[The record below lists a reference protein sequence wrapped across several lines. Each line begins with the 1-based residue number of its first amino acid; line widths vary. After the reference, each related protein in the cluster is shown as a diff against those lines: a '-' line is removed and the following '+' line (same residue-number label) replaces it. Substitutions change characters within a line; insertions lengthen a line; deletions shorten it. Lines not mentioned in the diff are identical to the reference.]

1 MSKSGVA
8 QPDDPHSG
16 RMTQDALSAAGF
28 EIEHGAYERL
38 GRFVALLREENR
50 CVNLTAIREEA
61 DIWPLHICDSLT
73 LLSLID
79 ACGAKSLLDLGTG
92 GGVPGLP
99 IACVKP
105 DLPVTLIDATRKKVE
120 AVKRMIAALG
130 LTNAKAL
137 WERSETLAHERGV
150 RESFDAVAARAV
162 GRLPFAIEYAA
173 GLVRPGGVCWFFKGT
188 EAAAE
193 IERAESAAAACNMHL
208 LSTHRYTVP
217 RGHGER
223 QILQYVKTAPLN
235 DELPRLPSHADG
247 SSL

>member
-1 MSKSGVA
+1 MSKPDIA
-8 QPDDPHSG
+8 QSDDSHSG
-16 RMTQDALSAAGF
+16 RMTQHALGAAGF
-28 EIEHGAYERL
+28 EIENDAYELL
-38 GRFVALLREENR
+38 GRFVALLREENSR
-50 CVNLTAIREEA
+50 VNLTAIREEV

-92 GGVPGLP
+92 GGIPGLP

-105 DLPVTLIDATRKKVE
+105 DLHVTLIDATRKKIAAVE
-120 AVKRMIAALG
+120 RMIAALG
-130 LTNAKAL
+130 LTNAKSI
-137 WERSETLAHERGV
+137 WTRSESLAHDRGV

-188 EAAAE
+188 DAAAE
-193 IERAESAAAACNMHL
+193 IEHAESAAAACNMEL
-208 LSTHRYTVP
+208 LSTQQYSVP

-223 QILQYVKTAPLN
+223 QILQYVKTAPL
-235 DELPRLPSHADG
+235 DDRLPRLPSHADG
-247 SSL
+247 TPL